1 MESKTFSAT
10 MQRQARLDKPIRICY
25 NSGVREPKDPSDGE
39 REEHIK
45 N

>member
-10 MQRQARLDKPIRICY
+10 VQRQARLDKPIRICY
-25 NSGVREPKDPSDGE
+25 NFEAREPKDPSDDE
-39 REEHIK
+39 RKEHIK

>member
-10 MQRQARLDKPIRICY
+10 VQRKARLDNPIRICY
-25 NSGVREPKDPSDGE
+25 NLEAREPEDPSDGE